1 MMSFATYIIMYYEK
15 VMSRYARKS
24 DELIC
29 ELDWRSYSLQ
39 AQNIF
44 FLFITFDMQDLS
56 SPFLITSVAQLEL
69 NYSISLMATA
79 VVLHVYFTK
88 KHFTLELSSWTW
100 TNGSDLRGVMELPLP
115 SAALHQLLLT
125 ENLLRQLL
133 YFQVKFRKMTLP
145 CLEKYSHTTQRFTYT
160 YVHTLTCFM

>member
-1 MMSFATYIIMYYEK
+1 MSFATYIIMYYEK
-15 VMSRYARKS
+15 VMSRYVRKS

-29 ELDWRSYSLQ
+29 DLDWQSYLLQ

-44 FLFITFDMQDLS
+44 FLFITFDMQDLF
-56 SPFLITSVAQLEL
+56 SPFLITSGAQLEL
-69 NYSISLMATA
+69 NYNMLLIATA

-88 KHFTLELSSWTW
+88 TCFTLQLSSWTW
-100 TNGSDLRGVMELPLP
+100 TMGQTSGVTELPLP
-115 SAALHQLLLT
+115 SAVLHQLLLT
-125 ENLLRQLL
+125 ENLLRQRL

-160 YVHTLTCFM
+160 HTHTLTCFT